1 MWILV
6 RQIVFHFY
14 HIMPKI
20 HHLLY
25 HYRYRILLGTLIIF
39 LLVFLMRTFAVQA
52 HFSQHILFQINT
64 SIIIIIAI
72 ILSYGKKQNKTLIIS
87 WWLSLIGIRMMSWA
101 EGDALTEALLWLFT
115 VLFFLRLTY
124 IVIKTIIKEKN
135 IGPDLFAW
143 CIVWFIMI
151 AISGFFMFMALD
163 GIYDHQWFS
172 MNAAIV
178 WDRLFSLLYY
188 SFMTITTVWYGDI
201 IPTNSV
207 VEFAVMM
214 YSIVWWSYTTFVL
227 AMVLKKF
234 D

>member
-1 MWILV
+1 MS
-6 RQIVFHFY
+6 
-14 HIMPKI
+14 KI
-20 HHLLY
+20 HHLLQ
-25 HYRYRILLGTLIIF
+25 HYRYRILLAALVIFIFVF
-39 LLVFLMRTFAVQA
+39 LLRTFAVQE

-72 ILSYGKKQNKTLIIS
+72 VLSYGKKQNKTLMIS
-87 WWLSLIGIRMMSWA
+87 GWLSLLGIRMMSGV

-115 VLFFLRLTY
+115 VLFFLRLTFV
-124 IVIKTIIKEKN
+124 VIKTIIKEKN

-143 CIVWFIMI
+143 CIVWFMMI
-151 AISGFFMFMALD
+151 AISGFFIFMALD
-163 GIYDHQWFS
+163 GIYNQNAFI
-172 MNAAIV
+172 MNSAIV
-178 WDRLFSLLYY
+178 WDRLFSILYY
-188 SFMTITTVWYGDI
+188 SFMTITTVGYGDI